1 MSVAFG
7 VALRGLRDE
16 WIETLWS
23 VILPALLLWKA
34 CHTLLSFGL
43 RNLWKLL
50 AMLWQHF
57 RAELR
62 HNPYLALG
70 ISIFLSVVGTAL
82 AFCITV
88 LWLAEGLQRHLEA
101 YYLHLAARNV
111 IVEALRFALPW
122 ALGSARHGIADVAP
136 TTLQIANYESA
147 VITQPSPYQIL
158 LLAAPALSVMG
169 VRCLRGR

>member
-1 MSVAFG
+1 MSVACG

-43 RNLWKLL
+43 RNFGKLL
-50 AMLWQHF
+50 AMLWQHL

-62 HNPYLALG
+62 HNPYFALG
-70 ISIFLSVVGTAL
+70 ISIILSVVGTAV

-111 IVEALRFALPW
+111 VIEALRFALPW
-122 ALGSARHGIADVAP
+122 ALGSTRQGIAEAP
-136 TTLQIANYESA
+136 PTALQIANYEPSA
-147 VITQPSPYQIL
+147 TVQPSPYQIL
-158 LLAAPALSVMG
+158 LLAALTVSLIW
-169 VRCLRGR
+169 VRCFRG